1 MTDKLEVLN
10 YHLLNLY
17 QHKRCILMQVRLQLR
32 LIRSIGNPNIP
43 DLSLIRQWLLDEG
56 SIAKPELMKL
66 IKDVTS
72 VLSNLLIQKH

>member
-1 MTDKLEVLN
+1 MYPDASKITTKIN
-10 YHLLNLY
+10 
-17 QHKRCILMQVRLQLR
+17 KI
-32 LIRSIGNPNIP
+32 IGNPNIP